1 MEKKILSHMAL
12 LRMISGIMEITAAL
26 LILRLH
32 RVEAALRVNAVLG
45 LLGPVFFLAVS
56 ALGIV
61 ALAVR
66 VSPAKIMIL
75 VAGACL
81 ILWGTKC

>member
-1 MEKKILSHMAL
+1 MAL
-12 LRMISGIMEITAAL
+12 LRVVSGIMEITAAL

-32 RVEAALRVNAVLG
+32 KIESALRVNAVLG

-66 VSPAKIMIL
+66 VSPVKIILL

-81 ILWGTKC
+81 ILWGTTRS